1 MTDDPRLWALLGAS
15 ALATYAWR
23 FAGLVLSRT
32 VAPDGRAIRLLTAV
46 AYATLAALISR
57 ILFLPAGTL
66 AETSAVERLA
76 ATALAIA
83 IFWATG
89 RNILLGVV
97 AGGAGL
103 LLFVALLGAP

>member
-1 MTDDPRLWALLGAS
+1 MTEDPHLWALLTAC

-32 VAPDGRAIRLLTAV
+32 VAPDGRAIRLLAAI

-66 AETSAVERLA
+66 AETSTVERLA
-76 ATALAIA
+76 AMALALCV
-83 IFWATG
+83 FFATG
-89 RNILLGVV
+89 RNVLLGVV
-97 AGGAGL
+97 SGGAGL
-103 LLFVALLGAP
+103 LLFVALLGAS

>member
-1 MTDDPRLWALLGAS
+1 MSDDPLLWALLAAC

-23 FAGLVLSRT
+23 FAGLVLSRA
-32 VAPDGRAIRLLTAV
+32 VSPDGRAMRLLAAI

-66 AETSAVERLA
+66 AETSISERLA
-76 ATALAIA
+76 ALGLALVV
-83 IFWATG
+83 FYVTG

-103 LLFVALLGAP
+103 LLFAALFGAS